1 MREMAELLERAQR
14 RVGTSLRG
22 KYLLVRVLGVGGM
35 AAVYEATHR
44 NGARVAVKVLHR
56 EVAAIPEAK
65 RRFLREGYIA
75 NQILHPSVVRITDDD
90 EDADGTVF
98 VVMELLDGR
107 TLESELTAGGGRMS
121 APRVLAIT
129 DALLDV
135 LEAAHAAGVVHRDI
149 KPDNIFLTLGGLKV
163 LDFGIARL
171 VESTSA
177 TQSGQMMGTAEFVA
191 PEQAGGR
198 VREIDGRTDLFSVG
212 AMMFT
217 LLSGQFVQ
225 QARTSME
232 YMIFAATKPARS
244 IFDVMPGV
252 DAGLANVIDVALAFD
267 KERRWASAKHMQT
280 ALRAAAM
287 GMEATVSATPAQENV
302 QAPYAELDRRQAAS
316 AQDRAPEIARTGTMR
331 LGSQSIDSESEE
343 AIPLKRKE

>member
-135 LEAAHAAGVVHRDI
+135 LEAAHAAGVV
-149 KPDNIFLTLGGLKV
+149 LGGLKV